1 MPGLPAPHA
10 VGFPI
15 QEGAPRPLE
24 ARTDRDRRILAVVA
38 TLLLVA
44 VSVADGRVGWPV
56 VSDTRTNLQIGLAV
70 GKGGRGRPIGD
81 DEGKVSP
88 SRAPCGV
95 AGAMGLRPTL

>member
-1 MPGLPAPHA
+1 
-10 VGFPI
+10 
-15 QEGAPRPLE
+15 
-24 ARTDRDRRILAVVA
+24 VVA